1 MSCPTSN
8 APIDISMSKITG
20 KCDLKCSF
28 SFHYNNSSCVATN
41 RGDYISISYDKSS
54 NPPVVYN
61 ATNYDVQEI
70 RLYYPSLHSFN
81 GSKYDAELV
90 IIHYSNSGSA
100 PLLVCIPIRKNNSN
114 SLSATFFKTL
124 VDTMSSS
131 SPSEGE
137 ISTINF
143 PKFNLSLFI
152 PKKPFFSYS
161 ATEPYQPC
169 SENVDYIVFNDA
181 LDITDETLKTLQDFI
196 ESNPYDVK
204 TGPNLFYNEKGP
216 NLSGSS
222 NGEIY
227 IDCQPVGQSDE
238 LTEVVTYSDNVSF
251 SFSDLLKNPFIKLL
265 VASIIFI
272 VILFLVKYALNTV
285 KPTKNIINIMK
296 K

>member
-1 MSCPTSN
+1 MSCPNSN
-8 APIDISMSKITG
+8 APTDISMSKITG

-61 ATNYDVQEI
+61 STNYDVQEI

-169 SENVDYIVFNDA
+169 SENVEYIVFNDT
-181 LDITDETLKTLQDFI
+181 LDVTDETLKTLQDFI
-196 ESNPYDVK
+196 ESNPYDIK

-272 VILFLVKYALNTV
+272 VILVLVKYALNTV